1 MREPV
6 TISSLTESAK
16 TCAVFLPRTG
26 FLPPLPD
33 SARRLPQS
41 VRRCP
46 DVDNDRPDSENLRP
60 VFKSRRP
67 ECRTFRPV
75 SGNACPG
82 FNSRGPGF
90 QNTRPELV
98 SHCPGFSGL
107 CPGFQTVAP
116 LLKAFAP
123 ISGTLRLFCNMLPQ
137 SYLRIFT
144 FQPSTDPM
152 SNHRPHFPVSILT
165 HNGGLIIAAAK
176 NHAEIATRLTAAYI
190 TAADT
195 LCQKVAGEVTGQKT
209 AKGELGNLTLA
220 QQQNLTTLHQCLA
233 QAAKTAKR
241 AFPGQTVKLHQ
252 EFQIVAHDAND
263 LRSEERRVGKECR
276 SR

>member
-1 MREPV
+1 MRKRA
-6 TISSLTESAK
+6 TIRSLTESAH
-16 TCAVFLPRTG
+16 TPAIFISQPGRLSV
-26 FLPPLPD
+26 PPYSL
-33 SARRLPQS
+33 RRLPQS

-46 DVDNDRPDSENLRP
+46 GFDNDCPASENHCS

-67 ECRTFRPV
+67 EPKTFRPAC
-75 SGNACPG
+75 GNDCPG
-82 FNSRGPGF
+82 FAR
-90 QNTRPELV
+90 R
-98 SHCPGFSGL
+98 
-107 CPGFQTVAP
+107 CPGFQTLAP

-233 QAAKTAKR
+233 QAAKTAKL

-252 EFQIVAHDAND
+252 EFQIGAHD
-263 LRSEERRVGKECR
+263 
-276 SR
+276 